1 MGNNARIY
9 ISFTLVLLLFAC
21 QNDEMLREDIGFLS
35 IGDVEMAA
43 VAESMLKTR
52 SVDNDLS
59 IEIQNAQ
66 GGNVVQY
73 TAGTAIPEK
82 IVLTPGNYT
91 LKAYTP
97 NANTWK
103 TDNEGRGS
111 VLSYGEID
119 FTIESDWVTY
129 VNYEVPIYNYGVQ
142 LILPQ
147 EFEDYF
153 PEYHFVVSSGG
164 RSPEID
170 ETQTAYFAPEDGG
183 FSFTLTMTNYD
194 GETFTTNRY
203 TYKNVTAG
211 KIYKVKFDYSDEP
224 YEPNLSVVITYE
236 DFTNENNQQI
246 IIDGATGTAE

>member
-1 MGNNARIY
+1 MGNKVYTY
-9 ISFTLVLLLFAC
+9 ILFVALIMLEAC
-21 QNDEMLREDIGFLS
+21 QNNEIPESGSGFLS
-35 IGDVEMAA
+35 IGNVEMASI
-43 VAESMLKTR
+43 AESVLKTR

-59 IEIQNAQ
+59 IEIQNSK
-66 GGNVVQY
+66 GEKVVEY
-73 TAGTAIPEK
+73 SAGDAIPEK
-82 IVLTPGNYT
+82 IALATGNYT

-97 NANTWK
+97 NTWK

-111 VLSYGEID
+111 VWSYGETT

-142 LILPQ
+142 MMLPE

-170 ETQTAYFAPEDGG
+170 ETQTAYFDPEDGG
-183 FSFTLTMTNYD
+183 FSFVLTMTNND
-194 GETFTTNRY
+194 GETYSTNRY
-203 TYKNVTAG
+203 TYKNVVAG

-224 YEPNLSVVITYE
+224 YGPNLSVVITYE
-236 DFTNENNQQI
+236 DFENEAEQEI
-246 IIDGATGTAE
+246 VIDGGTGSIE

>member
-1 MGNNARIY
+1 MEIKKKTY
-9 ISFTLVLLLFAC
+9 IAFVVAFVLAAC
-21 QNDEMLREDIGFLS
+21 QNDEIPKGGTGFLS
-35 IGDVEMAA
+35 IGDVKMVSFAK
-43 VAESMLKTR
+43 SMLKTR

-59 IEIQNAQ
+59 IEILNAQ
-66 GGNVVQY
+66 GREVVHY
-73 TAGTAIPEK
+73 TAGNTIPEK
-82 IVLTPGNYT
+82 IALTPGNYT

-111 VLSYGEID
+111 ILSYGEIG
-119 FTIESDWVTY
+119 FAIESDWVTY

-142 LILPQ
+142 MILPQ

-183 FSFTLTMTNYD
+183 FSFTLTMTNTD
-194 GETFTTNRY
+194 GETYTTDRN
-203 TYKNVTAG
+203 TYKNVAAG
-211 KIYKVKFDYSDEP
+211 KIYKVIFDYSDEP

-236 DFTNENNQQI
+236 DYASETNKQI
-246 IIDGATGTAE
+246 IIDGETGTAK